1 MLTIDPRGAPSVY
14 YYCRLVI
21 CCCGMQLMSK
31 QNSINPSE
39 LFAGVRLFSL
49 LRLSACVPD

>member
-1 MLTIDPRGAPSVY
+1 MY

-39 LFAGVRLFSL
+39 LFAGVRLFSPL
-49 LRLSACVPD
+49 TLIGVRARLTPRGF